1 MRFDRV
7 ATRALMLSIA
17 AGPMLADIAG
27 SAEETEIAPSAAS
40 PANATL
46 PAKLEQMERRVRRL
60 EAHTRR
66 GRR

>member
-17 AGPMLADIAG
+17 AVPMLADVAR
-27 SAEETEIAPSAAS
+27 SADEAESAKGTAS